1 MISERRTGLIPA
13 GAGQTRNGAQST
25 SRFWAHPRRCGA
37 DQCAQKQIL
46 DGMGSSP
53 QVRGRRQPGS
63 EASPFSG
70 LIPAGA
76 GQTRTRHGERR
87 RGRAHPRRCG
97 ADRTAPGRTP
107 VPHGSSPQVRGRL
120 HVERHVGARR
130 GLIPAGAG
138 QTPDNFTSGYGQR
151 AHPRRCGA
159 DDWALPHD
167 TVFPGSSPQVRGRP
181 AAVHPSQ
188 PAPGLIPAGAG
199 QTRCV
204 LPAALGRTA
213 HPRRCGADWIVI
225 DHDGYG
231 EGSSPQ
237 VRGRRSARSAAL
249 FALGL
254 IPAGAGQTI
263 TNVRYNFAAT
273 AHPRRCGA
281 DDYSKSTAGSYL
293 GLIPAGAGQTTQ
305 TVRPP
310 HLARAHP
317 RRCGADGGAS
327 RPSKWVRGSS
337 PQVRGRPLATSNVA
351 SAKGSRRTTW
361 LSHSDDTPRVR
372 GKLKPPFY
380 YGSSLLHRCGETSRS
395 RLFLQL
401 DCSQLVK
408 RSMNYR
414 ILLLWFLTRPDRSSH
429 D

>member
-1 MISERRTGLIPA
+1 MRGRPSQLFDAARLPDGSSPQVRGRLARAGARAQRSGLIPAGAGQTPWLFFVAVAARAHPRRCGADRTEGQLLPRSRGSSPQVRGRPYRAGQSTTVPGLIPAGAGQTVAVNGADRVAGAHPRRCGADAHSALNDQEPPGSSPQVRGRRGDWVISERRTGLIPA

-199 QTRCV
+199 QT
-204 LPAALGRTA
+204 
-213 HPRRCGADWIVI
+213 
-225 DHDGYG
+225 
-231 EGSSPQ
+231 
-237 VRGRRSARSAAL
+237 
-249 FALGL
+249 
-254 IPAGAGQTI
+254 
-263 TNVRYNFAAT
+263 
-273 AHPRRCGA
+273 
-281 DDYSKSTAGSYL
+281 
-293 GLIPAGAGQTTQ
+293 TQ

-317 RRCGADGGAS
+317 RRCGADPW
-327 RPSKWVRGSS
+327 RP
-337 PQVRGRPLATSNVA
+337 AT
-351 SAKGSRRTTW
+351 
-361 LSHSDDTPRVR
+361 
-372 GKLKPPFY
+372 
-380 YGSSLLHRCGETSRS
+380 LHRPKDLGG
-395 RLFLQL
+395 QL
-401 DCSQLVK
+401 G
-408 RSMNYR
+408 
-414 ILLLWFLTRPDRSSH
+414 
-429 D
+429 